1 MAQPTSSL
9 EPRRSASRQKFVRLD
24 LVPYIFILPAVL
36 MYLVFNLGP
45 VLASLFFSFFEWEFL
60 TPTTEFAGLKHYN
73 FIFNDD
79 RFWNA
84 LSHNF
89 IFLGLAVIIPVWIG
103 LLLAVFIYEIRRGRV
118 IFRAVL
124 FLPAIF
130 SGVVIAYVWK
140 WIYHPFAG
148 VLNPIL
154 ETIGL
159 GAFTQSWLGNPKI
172 ALYSTFAAY
181 TWATFGYSMVIFLAG
196 LQDIPTD
203 MFDAARVDGANF
215 WQKFFKIIIPSL
227 YDVFTFVVTLRIFT
241 AMGIF
246 GVIFILTGG
255 GPFYSSDVIDVYV
268 YRMIGNFEMGWATA
282 AASVNAVI
290 VIFLSTGF
298 IKWREKRSWTS

>member
-1 MAQPTSSL
+1 MAQQTTSFNPKRIAHTK
-9 EPRRSASRQKFVRLD
+9 PRFRLD
-24 LVPYIFILPAVL
+24 LVPYLFILPAVVL
-36 MYLVFNLGP
+36 YVVFNLGP
-45 VLASLFFSFFEWEFL
+45 VLASFIFSFFEWDLL
-60 TPTTEFAGLKHYN
+60 TPTAEFAGFDHYN
-73 FIFNDD
+73 YILNDN

-118 IFRAVL
+118 FFRAAL

-130 SGVVIAYVWK
+130 SGVVIAFVWK

-172 ALYSTFAAY
+172 ALYSTFIAY
-181 TWATFGYSMVIFLAG
+181 AWATFGYSMVIFLAG

-203 MFDAARVDGANF
+203 IFDAARVDGANF
-215 WQKFFKIIIPSL
+215 RQKLFQIIIPSL
-227 YDVFTFVVTLRIFT
+227 YDVFTFVITLRIFT

-246 GVIFILTGG
+246 GVVFILTGG
-255 GPFYSSDVIDVYV
+255 GPFYSSDVIDIYV
-268 YRMIGNFEMGWATA
+268 FRMIGNFEMGWATA
-282 AASVNAVI
+282 AATVNTII
-290 VIFLSTGF
+290 VVCISTGF
-298 IKWREKRSWTS
+298 IKWRERRSWSS

>member
-1 MAQPTSSL
+1 MAQQSTSL
-9 EPRRSASRQKFVRLD
+9 NPKRVAHTKPRFRLD
-24 LVPYIFILPAVL
+24 LVPYLFILPAVVL
-36 MYLVFNLGP
+36 YVVFNLGP
-45 VLASLFFSFFEWEFL
+45 VLASFIFSFFEWDLL
-60 TPTTEFAGLKHYN
+60 TPTAEFVGLDHYN
-73 FIFNDD
+73 YILNDN

-118 IFRAVL
+118 FFRAAL

-130 SGVVIAYVWK
+130 SGVVIAFVWK

-172 ALYSTFAAY
+172 ALYSTFIAY
-181 TWATFGYSMVIFLAG
+181 AWATFGYSMVIFLAG

-203 MFDAARVDGANF
+203 IFDAARVDGANF
-215 WQKFFKIIIPSL
+215 RQKLFRIIIPSL

-246 GVIFILTGG
+246 GVVFILTGG
-255 GPFYSSDVIDVYV
+255 GPFYTSDVIDIYV
-268 YRMIGNFEMGWATA
+268 FRMIGNFEMGWATA
-282 AASVNAVI
+282 AATVNTII
-290 VIFLSTGF
+290 VVCISTGF
-298 IKWREKRSWTS
+298 IKWRERRSWSS